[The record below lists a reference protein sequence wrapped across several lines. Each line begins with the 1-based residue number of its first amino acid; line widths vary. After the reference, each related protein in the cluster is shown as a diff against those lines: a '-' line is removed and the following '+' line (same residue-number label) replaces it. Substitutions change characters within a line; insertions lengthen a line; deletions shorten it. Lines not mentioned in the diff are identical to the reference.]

1 MNKKVILCLA
11 LLCALKTL
19 AQTAR
24 DSTYTETVFII
35 DEVPSNTPHDAS
47 LYLATD
53 LDGWLPDLEK
63 RKFERTSDGKYQL
76 KIQHSKQVIG
86 FKITRGSWDAVE
98 ARENGRALP
107 NRSVKVTQNLHEVHI
122 VVEVWEDISI
132 GSYTIYMFFLLI
144 MAIQGFLLIVAINTI
159 RNKNK
164 VANTVLSLLL
174 LLITISL
181 LGRAS
186 TFDPDIFT
194 WQPKLIFIPEL
205 VLFTYGPIFY
215 LYIHKLL
222 LVDGRKRF
230 WPHFIPALIH
240 ILIYIPWLTLENQT
254 LIYRLIDK
262 ELFPYFAITGC
273 IALLFNTAYWIASK
287 RLIQQYAGEG
297 NLTNMQKKYIGFLN
311 WVLGFKAVY
320 LFLWLLLVVIYLA
333 GKALGRDWLFISEN
347 LIDVLWL
354 LFSLIIFA
362 LAYYAVKYPELL
374 REKKKYQDNKLN
386 GEEVNHIKNR
396 LIDLLEKET
405 IYLKP
410 DLTLEN
416 MAHMIPTA
424 SHTLSRVINESFDQS
439 FTELVNSYRID
450 EFIKRTKTNRDS
462 SFLEMALAVGFS
474 SKPTFNRAF
483 KKHKGCT
490 PREYFQND

>member
-11 LLCALKTL
+11 LVSAFLCPASESINTP
-19 AQTAR
+19 
-24 DSTYTETVFII
+24 TETVFII
-35 DEVPSNTPHDAS
+35 DEVPANTPHDAS

-53 LDGWLPDLEK
+53 LDGWLPDLDN
-63 RKFERTSDGKYQL
+63 RKFKRLEDGTYSL
-76 KIQHSKQVIG
+76 KVVHNQKVIG

-107 NRSVKVTQNLHEVHI
+107 NRSVSIDKENQEVH
-122 VVEVWEDISI
+122 VTVEAWEDISI

-164 VANTVLSLLL
+164 VANSVLSLLL
-174 LLITISL
+174 ILITISL

-205 VLFTYGPIFY
+205 ILFTYGPIFY

-222 LVDGRKRF
+222 VVDRNKRF

-240 ILIYIPWLTLENQT
+240 VVVYIPWLIIDNQT

-273 IALLFNTAYWIASK
+273 VALIYNAAYWTICK
-287 RLIQQYAGEG
+287 RLIRRYSIEG
-297 NLTNMQKKYIGFLN
+297 NLTGMQKKYIGFLN

-320 LFLWLLLVVIYLA
+320 LVLWLMVVSFYLL
-333 GKALGRDWLFISEN
+333 GKVFHQDWLFISEN

-374 REKKKYQDNKLN
+374 REKKKYRDHKLDSH
-386 GEEVNHIKNR
+386 EVAHIKIR
-396 LIDLLEKET
+396 LLEILEKET
-405 IYLKP
+405 VYLQP

-416 MAHMIPTA
+416 MAHKIPTS
-424 SHTLSRVINESFDQS
+424 SHTLSRVINENFDQN
-439 FTELVNSYRID
+439 FTELINTYRIN
-450 EFIKRTKTNRDS
+450 EFVKRVETSKNA
-462 SFLEMALAVGFS
+462 SFLEVAMAVGFN
-474 SKPTFNRAF
+474 SKPTFNRVF
-483 KKHKGCT
+483 KKYKGCT
-490 PREYFQND
+490 PREYFKNH